1 MVIGGT
7 GQFGARISRRL
18 AKLQSIE
25 LLISSRDQGRA
36 EVLAQEIQSS
46 NPNATVSGIALDQ
59 RSADFESDIKKLVP
73 FIVIHTTGPYQG
85 QDYRVAEACI
95 AVGSHYI
102 DLADGRQFV
111 DNFKTL
117 NDAARRSGV
126 LLVSGASTLPG
137 ISTAVID
144 VLKPKLNHIDGIEIS
159 IAPAHQTP
167 RGPGTVAAV
176 LSYCGQPFRILKD
189 GNWQTIYGWQNMRV
203 QKHPALGRRLSGA
216 CDVPDLSLLPE
227 YVPGV
232 KDVSFHA
239 ALEAS
244 WEQISLW
251 IMAWMTRLHMV
262 RDWARYVSLFSAV
275 SERLKSFGS
284 VKGGMHIRLIG
295 ESADGQPATYDWYL
309 TADDNHGPE
318 IPCTPSIVLVKKLLR
333 NELHDRGAYACHGF
347 FTLDEIMD
355 ELLDFTISSE
365 IVTKADC

>member
-1 MVIGGT
+1 LVIGGT

-251 IMAWMTRLHMV
+251 IMAWMTRLHVSRGTKSKPVTGMVVGFLAGIPIGATAGWV
-262 RDWARYVSLFSAV
+262 RDTRVNQLTEEQSTRRGLRIGAV
-275 SERLKSFGS
+275 AGL
-284 VKGGMHIRLIG
+284 VLGGLIG
-295 ESADGQPATYDWYL
+295 MLVRVEQWDDISDWIPEVR
-309 TADDNHGPE
+309 ADDAGTAQVGIYRE
-318 IPCTPSIVLVKKLLR
+318 W
-333 NELHDRGAYACHGF
+333 
-347 FTLDEIMD
+347 
-355 ELLDFTISSE
+355 
-365 IVTKADC
+365 